1 MDKPEGSV
9 LLQTS
14 HDNGNLYHRLE
25 MEQQLREKIETVHE
39 RRLLAI
45 DPFGLE
51 HKVAYDMKPVTVTHW
66 ILDEMIRRGLING
79 EEIGVGSTLGSD
91 NHPESFKQFGQRL
104 ALFIENGWA
113 VSPHKAEGI
122 DMSKYPPAPPVG
134 VPPNGQTAPA
144 AYAPPAPP
152 VGPPAGPPAAYAPPA
167 PPAPATA
174 PPAAYAP
181 PAPAAYAPA
190 PTPGHVAPPA
200 YAPPGPP
207 APPAAPAVHAPPA
220 PPMAPVAAAPAP
232 YAPPA
237 MAVPPTAP
245 PVAAAATPVS
255 MSDPG
260 PPPVRADP
268 QRLWGKASPTRTAAQ
283 TRPRRDKAEQDEDAR
298 YKVWKEQCKA
308 MGLKSDEVEA
318 RYAAAPAQA
327 APAVAVPPTAPPGPP
342 AAAAPPA
349 VAPPVA
355 APPAAMAPPNPMTMR
370 QGVPAAPP
378 ATEPIAAAPPAMAHG
393 TSSSTEQILENQ
405 RLIIQH
411 LKCLDVATAIALRNV
426 YKTQGEFSCAAIL
439 TEFNIPLPQ

>member
-1 MDKPEGSV
+1 MDKPEGGV
-9 LLQTS
+9 PLQMTQS
-14 HDNGNLYHRLE
+14 NGDLFHRLE

-45 DPFGLE
+45 EPYGLE

-144 AYAPPAPP
+144 
-152 VGPPAGPPAAYAPPA
+152 VFAPPA
-167 PPAPATA
+167 PPAIPPAPGSAA
-174 PPAAYAP
+174 PPAASA
-181 PAPAAYAPA
+181 
-190 PTPGHVAPPA
+190 PA

-207 APPAAPAVHAPPA
+207 APPAAPTMAAPPA
-220 PPMAPVAAAPAP
+220 PPAAPPMAPAAAA
-232 YAPPA
+232 AV
-237 MAVPPTAP
+237 AVPPTAAPATAP
-245 PVAAAATPVS
+245 PAPPATAPTAPAVAAGT
-255 MSDPG
+255 DPG

-268 QRLWGKASPTRTAAQ
+268 QRPWGKASPTRTAAQ
-283 TRPRRDKAEQDEDAR
+283 SRPRRDKEEQKEDEQ
-298 YKVWKEQCKA
+298 YKNWREQCKA
-308 MGLKSDEVEA
+308 MGLKSSDVEA
-318 RYAAAPAQA
+318 QYAAAPEQTA
-327 APAVAVPPTAPPGPP
+327 APTMAAPPTAPPSSP
-342 AAAAPPA
+342 AAAPPSS
-349 VAPPVA
+349 
-355 APPAAMAPPNPMTMR
+355 PPAAMAPPNPLTMK
-370 QGVPAAPP
+370 QPAPPAPP
-378 ATEPIAAAPPAMAHG
+378 ATVPSGATPAIATEVESRE
-393 TSSSTEQILENQ
+393 TSQVLENQ

-411 LKCLDVATAIALRNV
+411 LKCLDIATAIALRNV
-426 YKTQGEFSCAAIL
+426 YKTDGEFSCAAIL